1 MRLKSDNSYLIC
13 SYSALKYHKDKFEM
27 EKQKEKANQLIK
39 KLRRVKKTKISIRK
53 YID

>member
-39 KLRRVKKTKISIRK
+39 KPPKSKENKNI
-53 YID
+53 Y